1 MPQKQVE
8 KEEVVQEESVELQT
22 EESKL
27 GQSWPPLTQVTTSRS
42 FWKTRLS
49 ALSVSHDKRLETVAE
64 EQEMQQEIT
73 SLYMC
78 TIIKVHYLRGVP
90 LN

>member
-1 MPQKQVE
+1 MPEKQVK
-8 KEEVVQEESVELQT
+8 KEEVVQEESIEEQT

-27 GQSWPPLTQVTTSRS
+27 GQLWPPLTQVMTSRS
-42 FWKTRLS
+42 FEKARLS

-73 SLYMC
+73 S
-78 TIIKVHYLRGVP
+78 VS
-90 LN
+90 